1 MESFGWLSGAE
12 FCVTP
17 ETVIDILRRALE
29 LAGVVAGPILLVSL
43 VVGVLVS
50 ILQAATQIND
60 ATLVFVPKVL
70 GVLLALVLLGSWMVQ
85 MYVDFTR
92 QMILSFPVLVG

>member
-1 MESFGWLSGAE
+1 M
-12 FCVTP
+12 TP